1 MPQAIIIRS
10 TSNDPWHNLA
20 LEDYLMHNMPDEESA
35 VLYLWQNQNTV
46 VIGRNQNAWAEC
58 KTALLEEEGGRLA
71 RRTTGGG
78 AVFHDLG
85 NLNFS
90 IILPE
95 KKFNLDDTFGL
106 VLSAVLSAGI
116 EAERSGRNDILTAGA
131 KFSGN
136 AFRTARGF
144 GLHHGT
150 LLVDSDYARVG
161 RYLTVANSKLAAKG
175 VQSVRSRVINLT
187 DVKPD
192 VTVAQL
198 EQTMEQSFANYIEST
213 AAPGQE
219 WEFKHMV
226 DSDFI
231 DEQGY
236 AELEHHFASWDWRYG
251 ESIRFD
257 TEIEVR
263 FDWGIIRLGLLIK
276 NGLVSSAHIYSDAL
290 DSDFISAL
298 TGQFDGVKFHSK
310 ELAEAVRSFPDT
322 KGGFVTERS
331 KMLED
336 IASWIQ
342 EQGW

>member
-1 MPQAIIIRS
+1 MPQAIIVRS
-10 TSNDPWHNLA
+10 NSNDPWHNLA
-20 LEDYLMHNMPDEESA
+20 LEDYLMHNMPDESSA

-58 KTALLEEEGGRLA
+58 KTAQLEDEGGKLA

-95 KKFNLDDTFGL
+95 RKFRLDDTFGI
-106 VLSAVLSAGI
+106 VLSAVLTAGI

-136 AFRTARGF
+136 AFRTDRGF

-150 LLVDSDYARVG
+150 LLVNSDYARVG

-198 EQTMEQSFANYIEST
+198 EQTMEQAFADYIEST
-213 AAPGQE
+213 AEPGQE
-219 WEFKHMV
+219 WEYRHVV
-226 DSDFI
+226 DSDFA
-231 DEQGY
+231 DAPGFSDLEQ
-236 AELEHHFASWDWRYG
+236 HFASWDWRYG

-257 TEIEVR
+257 TEIETR
-263 FDWGIIRLGLLIK
+263 FEWGIVRLGLLIK
-276 NGLVSSAHIYSDAL
+276 NGLISSARIYSDAL

-298 TGQFDGVKFHSK
+298 SGQFENIKFHSR
-310 ELAEAVRSFPDT
+310 ELADSIRKFPET
-322 KGGFVTERS
+322 GGGFVTTRS
-331 KMLED
+331 KMLSD
-336 IASWIQ
+336 IASWIE

>member
-20 LEDYLMHNMPDEESA
+20 LEDYLMHNMPDKESA

-58 KTALLEEEGGRLA
+58 KTALLEEEGGKLA

-95 KKFNLDDTFGL
+95 NKFQLDDTFDI
-106 VLSAVLSAGI
+106 VLSAVLTAGI
-116 EAERSGRNDILTAGA
+116 EAERSGRNDILAAGA

-136 AFRTARGF
+136 AFRVDKGF

-150 LLVDSDYARVG
+150 LLVNSDYARVG

-175 VQSVRSRVINLT
+175 VQSVRSRVINLI
-187 DVKPD
+187 DIKPE

-198 EQTMEQSFANYIEST
+198 EQTMEQSFVDYIERT
-213 AAPGQE
+213 ASVGQS
-219 WEFKHMV
+219 WEYKHMT
-226 DSDFI
+226 DIDFSK
-231 DEQGY
+231 EQGF
-236 AELEHHFASWDWRYG
+236 AALEQHFASWDWRYG

-257 TEIEVR
+257 TEVEVR
-263 FDWGIIRLGLLIK
+263 FAWGIVRLGLLIK
-276 NGLVSSAHIYSDAL
+276 NGLTSSAFIYSDAL

-298 TGQFDGVKFHSK
+298 SGHLANVKFHSR
-310 ELAEAVRSFPDT
+310 ELAQAVRSFPDT
-322 KGGFVTERS
+322 SGGFVTTRS
-331 KMLED
+331 RMLED
-336 IASWIQ
+336 IASWIE